1 MVAILFAILI
11 LNMSKVKGGK
21 FAIRGQ
27 LMIPCY
33 LIYIY
38 ISLYSYAGSM
48 GLNVVRDGTNINP
61 KLFAG
66 TSRATSQ
73 FTGHCIG
80 RRLEF

>member
-38 ISLYSYAGSM
+38 ISLYNCARSM
-48 GLNVVRDGTNINP
+48 AWSVPRGGMSTNP
-61 KLFAG
+61 KPSAG
-66 TSRATSQ
+66 VYQ
-73 FTGHCIG
+73 
-80 RRLEF
+80 EM